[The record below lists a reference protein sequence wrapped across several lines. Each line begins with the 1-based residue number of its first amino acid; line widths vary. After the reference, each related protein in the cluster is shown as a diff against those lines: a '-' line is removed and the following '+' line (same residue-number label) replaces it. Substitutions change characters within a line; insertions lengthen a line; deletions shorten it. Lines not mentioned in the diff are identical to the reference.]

1 MNNRNLKFW
10 QVSEVKLTYHSK
22 IRLSDSPQITSSR
35 DAANV
40 LWANWSD
47 DLELLESFNVL
58 FLNRANRVKGIF
70 TASKG
75 GVAGTVVDARLIFA
89 AALKVLACS
98 IILSHNH
105 PSGNLQPSQ
114 ADIDLTK
121 KLAEAGKALDI
132 QVVDHVILATQGYYS
147 FADEGL
153 I

>member
-10 QVSEVKLTYHSK
+10 QVSEVKISYHEK
-22 IRLSDSPQITSSR
+22 IKIIDSPQIMSSQ

-40 LWANWSD
+40 LWGNWSD

-58 FLNRANRVKGIF
+58 FLNRANRVKGMF
-70 TASKG
+70 TVSKG
-75 GVAGTVVDARLIFA
+75 GVAGTVVDAKIIFA
-89 AALKVLACS
+89 AAVKALACS
-98 IILSHNH
+98 LILSHNH

-114 ADIDLTK
+114 ADIDLTR
-121 KLAEAGKALDI
+121 KLKEAGQVLDI
-132 QVVDHVILATQGYYS
+132 TVLDHVILTTHGYYS